1 MKIHIEVLLSK
12 IEEIEKKYSK
22 DLIMIEQRIKEMQ
35 RDKTRVEELLGM
47 REEEVNKLRLEKVT
61 LQALLDKK
69 KQVIATHEGQIKS
82 LRKELVDSD
91 KRKSGSGADKKSIK
105 ARLA

>member
-47 REEEVNKLRLEKVT
+47 REEEVNKLRLERVT
-61 LQALLDKK
+61 LQALLDKEK
-69 KQVIATHEGQIKS
+69 
-82 LRKELVDSD
+82 
-91 KRKSGSGADKKSIK
+91 
-105 ARLA
+105 